1 MMSKNWFRTLPALA
15 LIVGGLMLI
24 PARAQSSSAVVNV
37 SVNVPTTGELTIT
50 AGSAITLTQTG
61 DTFTQPW
68 TSSSPTQVLFSYRAA
83 KASGS
88 VTLNVQATNFVGSDT
103 NVPPLSNLS
112 IQATAGTISSGT
124 LTTTA
129 IPLATTP
136 TTLFSNGAGSH
147 AKGQSFAVQYTL
159 AAGDYAA
166 DTYTSKVTYTL
177 AWL

>member
-1 MMSKNWFRTLPALA
+1 MTRKTWFRTLPALA
-15 LIVGGLMLI
+15 LIAGGLMLI
-24 PARAQSSSAVVNV
+24 PARAQSSSVVNL

-68 TSSSPTQVLFSYRAA
+68 TSSSPTQVLFSYRAS
-83 KASGS
+83 KSSGN
-88 VTLNVQATNFVGSDT
+88 VTLNVQATNFVGSDA

-124 LTTTA
+124 LTTAA
-129 IPLATTP
+129 IPLATSP
-136 TTLFSNGAGSH
+136 TTLFSNGAGTH
-147 AKGQSFAVQYTL
+147 AAAQSFSVQYTL